1 MQIKNFGL
9 LKILTLFAYS
19 FYFLLNLFECYI
31 CYIGKH
37 IIYDITF
44 DPAFIFY
51 TRSFN
56 NFWSIFFSFIKIL
69 LFPNTYYFLCVIISS
84 ANINIITSGYYI

>member
-9 LKILTLFAYS
+9 LKIFTLFAYS

-31 CYIGKH
+31 CYIGKY

-44 DPAFIFY
+44 DPAFIFLH
-51 TRSFN
+51 SF
-56 NFWSIFFSFIKIL
+56 L
-69 LFPNTYYFLCVIISS
+69 
-84 ANINIITSGYYI
+84 

>member
-31 CYIGKH
+31 CYIGKYMILLLILH
-37 IIYDITF
+37 LF
-44 DPAFIFY
+44 FY

-56 NFWSIFFSFIKIL
+56 NFWSIFFSFIETL
-69 LFPNTYYFLCVIISS
+69 LFPNTYYFLCVIVPS